1 MAQELLDLVSK
12 YKPKLVFLMEVKVGR
27 AHIETVRRKLGFDG
41 LLFVRGVGIGGGI
54 GLLWRIKDS
63 VSLLSYSHNHVD
75 VIF

>member
-27 AHIETVRRKLGFDG
+27 AHIETVRRKLGFDS

-54 GLLWRIKDS
+54 GLLWHIKDS